1 MRASDRSLAKPWM
14 RSLTRPFRINAGVAI
29 ALGAIAAGCAA
40 LLMFVSG
47 YLISRTAQPATTL
60 FMVMVPVALVQLF
73 GIVKPVARYFERLIS
88 HDWVFR
94 VTSRL
99 RVLLFQSIESRYDD
113 PTASRGSGEYL
124 EMVSDDIGH
133 LQNLYL
139 RVAFPTIIALL
150 LFVVASLLCG
160 VFSFSVAAAF
170 FIYAAIT
177 TLVIPL
183 VAYRLAKPLQ
193 ARSSALVSAEYASLL
208 DDIMGASDWALA
220 KRAFEAREA
229 HERAL
234 EAAAKSAAQIR
245 RLVRVAELVSSLLLA
260 CGVCSIVITS
270 AESFQT
276 FDTANL
282 IAAFALGVFP
292 IAETFAML
300 PGAFVDVHRH
310 TDALQRLDDVINED
324 SALHEPSSA
333 PSSSPRQQDEGAA
346 ICFSDVS
353 YTYPEATRPALSH
366 LSLII
371 PAGQKVA
378 VLGASGSGKT
388 TLARLIRKSLTPS
401 SGTAVVGG
409 QDGGMSASC
418 ALVGLIPQS
427 PHIFDQTLRENLA
440 LAKPDATDD
449 EMIDSLF
456 SVGLGPKF
464 STLEQGL
471 DTHVGE
477 TGVGFSGGEAHRIAL
492 ARALLANCPIML
504 LDEPFAALDP
514 TTEAALISTLF
525 DAFCDKTLVVVT
537 HHLTGIERFDRVV
550 FVEDGRIALDGSPKD
565 LMLESEWF
573 VRLLRLDRFEL

>member
-1 MRASDRSLAKPWM
+1 MRTSNRPIAKPWM
-14 RSLTRPFRINAGVAI
+14 RTLTRPFRINAGVAI
-29 ALGAIAAGCAA
+29 ALGTVAAGCAA
-40 LLMFVSG
+40 LLMFTSG
-47 YLISRTAQPATTL
+47 YLISRTAQPTTTL

-73 GIVKPVARYFERLIS
+73 GIVKPIARYFERLIS

-99 RVLLFQSIESRYDD
+99 RALLFRSIESRYDD

-124 EMVSDDIGH
+124 EMVSGDIGH

-150 LFVVASLLCG
+150 LFVAASLLCG
-160 VFSFSVAAAF
+160 AFSLSVAAAF

-193 ARSSALVSAEYASLL
+193 ARSSALVSTEYASLL
-208 DDIMGASDWALA
+208 DDVIGATDWALA

-234 EAAAKSAAQIR
+234 EAAAKSVAQIR
-245 RLVRVAELVSSLLLA
+245 RLIRVAELVSSLLLA
-260 CGVCSIVITS
+260 CGVCAIVITS
-270 AESFQT
+270 AESFQ
-276 FDTANL
+276 FGDTANL

-300 PGAFVDVHRH
+300 PGTLVDIHRH
-310 TDALQRLDDVINED
+310 TDALQRLGDVIDED

-333 PSSSPRQQDEGAA
+333 PPSSPRQQDEEAV

-353 YTYPEATRPALSH
+353 YTYPGATRPALSH
-366 LSLII
+366 LNLTI
-371 PAGQKVA
+371 PIGQKVA

-388 TLARLIRKSLTPS
+388 TLTRLIREALTPC
-401 SGTAVVGG
+401 SGTTVVGN
-409 QDGGMSASC
+409 QDAGMDASC

-449 EMIDSLF
+449 ELLNALS
-456 SVGLGPKF
+456 SVGLGPRYA
-464 STLEQGL
+464 TLEQGL

-477 TGVGFSGGEAHRIAL
+477 TGVGFSGGEAHRVAL

-514 TTEAALISTLF
+514 STEVALISTLF

-550 FVEDGRIALDGSPKD
+550 FIEDGRIALDGSPKD
-565 LMLESEWF
+565 LMLESARF